1 MTTAI
6 TVTSSPPYKVT
17 GPLRNLRHASPA
29 VAVTFCPGKR
39 AGGCTSTS
47 VSRPLM
53 VVKFF
58 SPAFTSRQTGALL
71 PGCSA
76 WRCCCCWAS
85 DWAHAAPANCI
96 ASARRKTLIV
106 GTLLV
111 DAYVFV
117 LAELARLDLVF
128 PARAVALRPLAAAV
142 GERRVVP
149 GLRVGLAL
157 VLAFL
162 EVGDLLALGTG
173 RKPEQGNQEQDPD
186 HDLPRAGCCAG
197 GCAPGLPGP

>member
-29 VAVTFCPGKR
+29 VAVTFWPGKR

-71 PGCSA
+71 LLLGLGLSPGC
-76 WRCCCCWAS
+76 AS
-85 DWAHAAPANCI
+85 
-96 ASARRKTLIV
+96 
-106 GTLLV
+106 
-111 DAYVFV
+111 
-117 LAELARLDLVF
+117 ELHSQRQEKNPHLRHLTGLCVRL
-128 PARAVALRPLAAAV
+128 RSGRAAAS
-142 GERRVVP
+142 
-149 GLRVGLAL
+149 
-157 VLAFL
+157 
-162 EVGDLLALGTG
+162 
-173 RKPEQGNQEQDPD
+173 
-186 HDLPRAGCCAG
+186 
-197 GCAPGLPGP
+197 